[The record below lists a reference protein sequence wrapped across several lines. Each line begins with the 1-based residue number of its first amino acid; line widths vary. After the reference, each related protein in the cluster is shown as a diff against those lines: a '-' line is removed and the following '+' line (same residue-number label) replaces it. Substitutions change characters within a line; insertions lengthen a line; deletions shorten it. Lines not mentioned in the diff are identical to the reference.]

1 MYMFDA
7 ISDAMVIIFSP
18 QVILIVGLI
27 GVLSAMFYSKI
38 IGFFGEFWVKR
49 ELEKLPKDEYII
61 LNDLLISNYI
71 NTYQIDHVVISKYGI
86 FVIETKNYNGLIV
99 GKEYSDKWVQY
110 LGKSKYY
117 LYNPLYQN
125 YGHIKVLQSM
135 LNLGKNS
142 FISIICFSNRSKL
155 RVNLSNVTQV
165 DFLKDLIL
173 SYKDEIVFEDINII
187 SDKLMELNIT
197 DKKSRKRHIK
207 RIKNKLKVKEENK
220 MICPKCGNKLVERN
234 GKNGAFIGCSN
245 FPKCKY
251 TCNKKRRFN
260 I

>member
-155 RVNLSNVTQV
+155 RVNLPNVTQV

-173 SYKDEIVFEDINII
+173 LDCGHG
-187 SDKLMELNIT
+187 IT
-197 DKKSRKRHIK
+197 FARFQEWCVHRDS
-207 RIKNKLKVKEENK
+207 KE
-220 MICPKCGNKLVERN
+220 
-234 GKNGAFIGCSN
+234 
-245 FPKCKY
+245 
-251 TCNKKRRFN
+251 
-260 I
+260 